1 MNKIHVVEFTS
12 GTTVKTITG
21 LFQWNF
27 GQILQIKGLDLPSAV
42 EVHFALRR
50 SEEAL
55 RRIGVTKD
63 GVTEVEIPDVLFK
76 TMMTSDYDIYA
87 YVYVSDEE
95 YGSTT
100 HEIIMKVKSRPM
112 PEDIQNDFDEIM
124 KAVKTLADGKVDKNQ
139 GIANNGKLLGV
150 VDGYVVLVDA
160 PSGTTDAVRY
170 VEQELTEEQQEQAR
184 ANIGAANVT
193 YDTETK
199 TLNICLGGGT
209 TNGLI
214 EQIEDYVIENE
225 IEKIVID
232 GVEVNLSRYAKK
244 EETDRLSANKA
255 DKTALSQEKT
265 ERQAEIAVERER
277 INNLAKLEPGST
289 TGDAELIDARVDK
302 DGNTYD
308 NVGEHIRQVSSR
320 LSEENA
326 ELKGD
331 LEEIAYPFNYCDIAN
346 MTVGK
351 LVNRSDGTL
360 SGNGDGGY
368 IKIPVS
374 VGDTLYVYG
383 FCNDFITNGNVG
395 AVYKEDGTFF
405 QGIYATGDTFILP
418 YTASG
423 YSEVKYALINCKA
436 FGSKMMI
443 FKEPYEYSI
452 HLPYGANIKN
462 IIPNK
467 SNLNDKTVLIEGD
480 SIMYGYGSN
489 GEGIGEILRDRY
501 GFRLYKNAIS
511 GSTLAYV
518 EGTENIRNRIVNG
531 VKKPY
536 DYIILDGGYND
547 YGKSLPLGSL
557 MSESYPYASA
567 PDATTVIGAMEL
579 IFQHIKKNYPKTKI
593 YFVTPHKVNRV
604 WVQSNSLNLT
614 FKDYLDALI
623 SVCNLYSV
631 PVIDLWN
638 ESGLVTYF
646 SEMKVFTK
654 DNDGLHPTKEGYEEF
669 YLPVFQKSLG
679 I

>member
-1 MNKIHVVEFTS
+1 MSHLHSVYDTDKHFVIDPITRNISTESNKLVLTRYDHNSERFT
-12 GTTVKTITG
+12 
-21 LFQWNF
+21 F
-27 GQILQIKGLDLPSAV
+27 
-42 EVHFALRR
+42 
-50 SEEAL
+50 
-55 RRIGVTKD
+55 
-63 GVTEVEIPDVLFK
+63 EIPRYIEGHDMFECNQIEIHADNIGKTNSECNSDVYTVDDKQL
-76 TMMTSDYDIYA
+76 SPD
-87 YVYVSDEE
+87 DENIVIF
-95 YGSTT
+95 SWL
-100 HEIIMKVKSRPM
+100 ISRAFTQ
-112 PEDIQNDFDEIM
+112 I
-124 KAVKTLADGKVDKNQ
+124 V
-139 GIANNGKLLGV
+139 GKLSFSI
-150 VDGYVVLVDA
+150 DFA
-160 PSGTTDAVRY
+160 CIA
-170 VEQELTEEQQEQAR
+170 E
-184 ANIGAANVT
+184 
-193 YDTETK
+193 
-199 TLNICLGGGT
+199 
-209 TNGLI
+209 
-214 EQIEDYVIENE
+214 
-225 IEKIVID
+225 D
-232 GVEVNLSRYAKK
+232 GVEEYSWGTNNFDKVSINNRIHNTQKVIEEHSDFVGIIQGRYDELAKRSATK
-244 EETDRLSANKA
+244 EEVGQLSK
-255 DKTALSQEKT
+255 
-265 ERQAEIAVERER
+265 
-277 INNLAKLEPGST
+277 
-289 TGDAELIDARVDK
+289 
-302 DGNTYD
+302 
-308 NVGEHIRQVSSR
+308 
-320 LSEENA
+320 ENA

-604 WVQSNSLNLT
+604 WVQVNSLNLT
-614 FKDYLDALI
+614 FKDYYDALI

-638 ESGLVTYF
+638 ESGLTTYF